1 MMHVIAR
8 GETLAGIA
16 RRYGVTVAAI
26 ATANGIADPNRITAG
41 RALTIPGATITQGP
55 AGALV
60 ATPAPLPAPVT
71 VPVSAPASGS
81 WLSQIVANIAPAAE
95 AIEAAKYQ
103 RELNELNLAR
113 LKAGQAIYPQTDAG
127 NPYSVTNP
135 EPTGPGGVP
144 AWLLPAAGVAGV
156 VWLLTRPATPHK

>member
-26 ATANGIADPNRITAG
+26 ATANGITDPNRITAG
-41 RALTIPGATITQGP
+41 RSLTIPGATITQAP
-55 AGALV
+55 AAALV
-60 ATPAPLPAPVT
+60 AGTVPAPVP
-71 VPVSAPASGS
+71 VPVAAPASGS
-81 WLSQIVANIAPAAE
+81 WLSQIVANIAPAA
-95 AIEAAKYQ
+95 AAVEAAKYQ
-103 RELNELNLAR
+103 RELNKLNLAR
-113 LKAGQAIYPQTDAG
+113 LQAGQPIYPQTDAG
-127 NPYSVTNP
+127 DPYSVTNP